1 MNIAKLLGSLTVI
14 FLSLLA
20 LDSIYFFFVQA
31 NMKNMISSIQ
41 QTPMKINLSYFVL
54 CYLFLTFAIYYFI
67 IKERKPTIDA
77 FLLGLTVYAIYE
89 LTNASIFTKWKNW
102 VILVDSIWGGVL
114 FSLVTIIYRYFYR
127 N

>member
-1 MNIAKLLGSLTVI
+1 MNIVKLLGSLTVI

-20 LDSIYFFFVQA
+20 LDLIYFFFVQA
-31 NMKNMISSIQ
+31 NMIKMISSIQ

-102 VILVDSIWGGVL
+102 VILVDSIWGGIL

>member
-1 MNIAKLLGSLTVI
+1 MNIAKLIGSLTVI

-31 NMKNMISSIQ
+31 SMINMISSIQ
-41 QTPMKINLSYFVL
+41 KTPMKVNMFYFVL

-114 FSLVTIIYRYFYR
+114 FSLVTIIYRYFYG

>member
-77 FLLGLTVYAIYE
+77 FLLGLTV
-89 LTNASIFTKWKNW
+89 
-102 VILVDSIWGGVL
+102 
-114 FSLVTIIYRYFYR
+114 
-127 N
+127 